1 MEKVKKI
8 KKKILEKLQK
18 TIENRLIVEKEKILI
33 AFSGGP
39 DSVFL
44 YYFLNFLKS
53 RLSLE
58 ISIVYINH
66 NLRYDV
72 ENDLKFVKEFAAENS
87 VDYYIESIDV
97 KKHAKENKKSLE
109 LAARELRYKAV
120 ENIRKKIGYDKI
132 ATGHNLDDN
141 VETFIFRILRGT
153 SINGL
158 KSIPRVRDNIVR
170 LILEFEKS
178 EILYF
183 LKQKNQKYIIDYTNA
198 ENDYTRNFIR
208 NKIFPDFEKINP
220 SFRQKV
226 YALIEEIN
234 DREAAGPEKIE
245 NFDKMSEMP
254 KNEKELEKNLR
265 GKDKLVQFLKQ
276 NDVEVSREKINQI
289 FDSFFYKNGILKNK
303 GSKEFYLGKDKFLQ
317 NQYGNLKIV
326 KKSNKNNNRTKK
338 NENFGSSYDKAKVL
352 KKNQSIEWYNYK
364 ITLYEKVSDF
374 KTSFVKEENMS
385 YTFFKLVDDID
396 YKKIVVRSRKDGDR
410 IFVKKLGHK
419 KVKKILIDEKISKWE
434 RDFMPIIEMETFE
447 NQDCVKKFW
456 NEEMK
461 GEKLGSEFQNGK
473 KGIKMKEILTVSD
486 IKFSKFLEKLYNNDI
501 EKLENTSKLLIIGR
515 KNGR

>member
-8 KKKILEKLQK
+8 EKKILKKLQK
-18 TIENRLIVEKEKILI
+18 TIENKLVIEKERILI

-53 RLSLE
+53 KLSLE

-66 NLRYDV
+66 NLRNDI
-72 ENDLKFVKEFAAENS
+72 ENDLKFVKEFAAKNN
-87 VDYYIESIDV
+87 VDYYIESVDV
-97 KKHAKENKKSLE
+97 KKYAKENKKSLE

-141 VETFIFRILRGT
+141 VETFIFRLLRGT

-158 KSIPRVRDNIVR
+158 KGIPRVRDNIVR

-178 EILYF
+178 EILSF
-183 LKQKNQKYIIDYTNA
+183 LKHKNQKYIIDYTNN

-234 DREAAGPEKIE
+234 DREFEELEKSK
-245 NFDKMSEMP
+245 NFDKLAEIF
-254 KNEKELEKNLR
+254 KNEDELEKKLKEKN
-265 GKDKLVQFLKQ
+265 KLVQFLKQ
-276 NDVEVSREKINQI
+276 NDVEISREKINQI
-289 FDSFFYKNGILKNK
+289 FDSFFYKNGILKNE
-303 GSKEFYLGKDKFLQ
+303 GSKEFYLGKNKFLQ
-317 NQYGNLKIV
+317 NKYGNLQIV
-326 KKSNKNNNRTKK
+326 KKSNKNNDRTEKS
-338 NENFGSSYDKAKVL
+338 ENIDSSFDKVEVL

-364 ITLYEKVSDF
+364 IMLYEKISDF
-374 KTSFVKEENMS
+374 KTYFVNEENMS
-385 YTFFKLVDDID
+385 YTFLKFTDDMD
-396 YKKIVVRSRKDGDR
+396 YKKIIVRNRKDGDK
-410 IFVKKLGHK
+410 IFLKKLGHK

-434 RDFMPIIEMETFE
+434 RNFLPIIEMEISE
-447 NQDCVKKFW
+447 SQDCLKNLENKIEVKNSNF
-456 NEEMK
+456 
-461 GEKLGSEFQNGK
+461 EFQNGEN
-473 KGIKMKEILTVSD
+473 GTKMKEILTVSD
-486 IKFSKFLEKLYNNDI
+486 IKFSKFLEKIYNNSV
-501 EKLENTSKLLIIGR
+501 EKLGNTSKLLIIGR

>member
-254 KNEKELEKNLR
+254 KNEKELEKN
-265 GKDKLVQFLKQ
+265 
-276 NDVEVSREKINQI
+276 
-289 FDSFFYKNGILKNK
+289 
-303 GSKEFYLGKDKFLQ
+303 
-317 NQYGNLKIV
+317 
-326 KKSNKNNNRTKK
+326 
-338 NENFGSSYDKAKVL
+338 
-352 KKNQSIEWYNYK
+352 
-364 ITLYEKVSDF
+364 
-374 KTSFVKEENMS
+374 
-385 YTFFKLVDDID
+385 
-396 YKKIVVRSRKDGDR
+396 
-410 IFVKKLGHK
+410 
-419 KVKKILIDEKISKWE
+419 
-434 RDFMPIIEMETFE
+434 
-447 NQDCVKKFW
+447 
-456 NEEMK
+456 
-461 GEKLGSEFQNGK
+461 
-473 KGIKMKEILTVSD
+473 
-486 IKFSKFLEKLYNNDI
+486 
-501 EKLENTSKLLIIGR
+501 
-515 KNGR
+515 